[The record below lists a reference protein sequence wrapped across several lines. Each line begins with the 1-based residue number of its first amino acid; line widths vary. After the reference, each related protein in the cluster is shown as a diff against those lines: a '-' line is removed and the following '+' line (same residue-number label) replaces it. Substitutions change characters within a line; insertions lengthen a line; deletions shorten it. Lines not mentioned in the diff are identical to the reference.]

1 MSAAD
6 MLDELELPAAQVIV
20 GVDPGQAGALAVMVD
35 GDVVAVHDMPVV
47 DKWVSPALLH
57 ELRARIVDEHGRI
70 DLAVVEFVRSM
81 PRQGVSSSFKFGAAW
96 GMAVATFADVPL
108 EQPRPT
114 AWKRQ
119 LGISGS
125 DKERSRALAL
135 DRWPH
140 LADQLKRK
148 KDADRAEAAL
158 LCEYGRQARA

>member
-1 MSAAD
+1 MST
-6 MLDELELPAAQVIV
+6 PRVIV

-35 GDVVAVHDMPVV
+35 GDIVELHDMPVV

-57 ELRARIVDEHGRI
+57 ELRNRVEGTHGLV
-70 DLAVVEFVRSM
+70 DLAVVELVRSM

-96 GMAVATFADVPL
+96 GIAVTAFADAPL

-135 DRWPH
+135 DRWPY

-158 LCEYGRQARA
+158 LCEYGRQVRA